1 MQASLSTRRIDAI
14 WLNGVVGP
22 FSSVSIHRRHALE
35 NRGMVGK
42 RSFFNPLLPPMGR
55 FGTREEKHYPNW
67 VLGVQPL
74 GQHIG
79 AKLFRLL
86 PARFRRGDHD
96 ASASAS
102 LYQKPLPEMAR
113 STRRQG
119 CGKQDADAEES

>member
-1 MQASLSTRRIDAI
+1 MQASLSTRQIDAI

-22 FSSVSIHRRHALE
+22 FSSVSIHRRDALE

-55 FGTREEKHYPNW
+55 FGTREKKHHPNW
-67 VLGVQPL
+67 VLGVQPH
-74 GQHIG
+74 GQHIS

-119 CGKQDADAEES
+119 CGKQDAGAEES